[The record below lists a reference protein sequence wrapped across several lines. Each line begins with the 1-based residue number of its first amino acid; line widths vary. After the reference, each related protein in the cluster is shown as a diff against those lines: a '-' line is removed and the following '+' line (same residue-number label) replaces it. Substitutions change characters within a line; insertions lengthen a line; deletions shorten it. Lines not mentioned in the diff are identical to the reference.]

1 MLPFVI
7 YSIVYLYNVIVIGKW
22 DDIYQ
27 FNSFI
32 PFYISAPLMYLL
44 TYLIALVI
52 RKLNNRKNRIHHK
65 QMTKAQDDDLDE
77 VAIKIDVYGLG
88 RYNGLHGES
97 GNIIMNLD
105 ILMDLSDRYGIRLE
119 DLTRAY
125 SKGVIDGIRETAG
138 KR

>member
-1 MLPFVI
+1 
-7 YSIVYLYNVIVIGKW
+7 
-22 DDIYQ
+22 
-27 FNSFI
+27 
-32 PFYISAPLMYLL
+32 MYLL

-125 SKGVIDGIRETAG
+125 SKGVIDGIRETAD